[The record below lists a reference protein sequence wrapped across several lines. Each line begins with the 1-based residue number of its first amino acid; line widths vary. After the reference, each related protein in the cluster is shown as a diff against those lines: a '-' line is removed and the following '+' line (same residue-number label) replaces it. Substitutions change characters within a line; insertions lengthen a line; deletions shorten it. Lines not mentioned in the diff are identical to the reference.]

1 MSDVPSRVSIT
12 EEGPREGFQ
21 SEPPG
26 IPTEA
31 KLRLITALSETGLSE
46 VVCASFVNARL
57 LPQMAD
63 AEHIAAGLV
72 RRPGVAHLA
81 LWLTRGGFERARASG
96 LGLRAVVATSASATF
111 LMRNNNRTPEQGLAD
126 QLALCAAYD
135 EAGLPDGPAYIFT
148 AFGCNYE
155 GDIPVL
161 TVMSRI
167 ADLLRIVRDAGR
179 DVSRVVLCDTVGAGN
194 PALVERLTGELRSRW
209 PDLPV
214 GLHLHDTRGLGI
226 ANAAAGLRLGVDHF
240 DASVGGLGGCPFAG
254 NKAAAGNIATEEFV
268 FLCEEMGIATGVD
281 LEALIEVGR
290 LAAEIVRH
298 DLPSRLLRAGSLSRF
313 RTDGNASAGSRPSK
327 TGH

>member
-1 MSDVPSRVSIT
+1 MSELPNRISIT

-26 IPTEA
+26 IPTQA
-31 KLRLITALSETGLSE
+31 KLRLIAALSQTGLSE

-63 AEHIAAGLV
+63 AEQIAAGLV

-81 LWLTRGGFERARASG
+81 LWLTRSGFERARASG

-111 LMRNNNRTPEQGLAD
+111 LMRNNNRTLEQGLAD
-126 QLALCAAYD
+126 QVALCAAYD

-155 GDIPVL
+155 GDIAVGTVL
-161 TVMSRI
+161 SRTD
-167 ADLLRIVRDAGR
+167 ALLRTVQEAGR
-179 DVSRVVLCDTVGAGN
+179 GVSRVVLCDTVGAGN
-194 PALVERLTGELRSRW
+194 PALVERLIGEFRSRW
-209 PDLPV
+209 PELPV

-226 ANAAAGLRLGVDHF
+226 ANAAAGLWLGVDHF

-254 NKAAAGNIATEEFV
+254 NKSAAGNIATEEFV

-281 LEALIEVGR
+281 LEALIEAGR
-290 LAAEIVRH
+290 LAAEIVGH
-298 DLPSRLLRAGSLSRF
+298 NLPSRLMNAGSLSRF
-313 RTDGNASAGSRPSK
+313 RSQR
-327 TGH
+327 